1 MRANPAVR
9 SSTSSTPN
17 GMPLS
22 VCERGWLTRPRSSNT
37 SAGRTSLGTHAP
49 PDLES
54 GAAQWSTG
62 HRHEAVLGAAKAI
75 NSHLQAKLSR
85 RECRQ
90 WILFDKRSPTD
101 SRSRASLG
109 AASLG

>member
-1 MRANPAVR
+1 VQRYFVR
-9 SSTSSTPN
+9 FP
-17 GMPLS
+17 
-22 VCERGWLTRPRSSNT
+22 
-37 SAGRTSLGTHAP
+37 H
-49 PDLES
+49 DLEVAELS
-54 GAAQWSTG
+54 GLAGAAQWSTG